1 MGSRQIKISVPDSNA
16 DVAAWIEAQEAKGPS
31 VVELIRWYVRHFGPS
46 DPRNDVDLASVSI
59 DMSEGRRVPLAAR
72 APVAQQYQPPPAR
85 QPVMPVQ
92 PTLPAEPPAVQAPAP
107 QAGSPAVSQEPS
119 SGIIH
124 VPGQSTVAETMAARS
139 ALAADAPSVQPADQ
153 RADEPPAE
161 DEEEEAVAEAPPAPR
176 AKRPSSKGRGMSAL
190 MSRSDDDDESKE

>member
-16 DVAAWIEAQEAKGPS
+16 DVAAWIEAQDAKGPS

-92 PTLPAEPPAVQAPAP
+92 PTLLAEPPAVQAPAP

-124 VPGQSTVAETMAARS
+124 VPDQSTVAETMAARS

-153 RADEPPAE
+153 RADEPQAE
-161 DEEEEAVAEAPPAPR
+161 DEEAVAEAPPAPR

>member
-16 DVAAWIEAQEAKGPS
+16 DVAAWIEAQDAKGPS

-107 QAGSPAVSQEPS
+107 QAGSPAVFQEPS

-139 ALAADAPSVQPADQ
+139 ADAPSVQPADQ
-153 RADEPPAE
+153 RADEPQAE
-161 DEEEEAVAEAPPAPR
+161 DEEAVAEAPPAPR